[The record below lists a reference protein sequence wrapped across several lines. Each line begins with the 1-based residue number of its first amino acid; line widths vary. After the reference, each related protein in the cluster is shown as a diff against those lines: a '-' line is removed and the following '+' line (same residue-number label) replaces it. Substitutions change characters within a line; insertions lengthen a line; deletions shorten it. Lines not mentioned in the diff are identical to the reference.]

1 MFLYY
6 T

>member
-6 T
+6 H